1 MSISGRE
8 DEHQREAQP
17 SGHQAGGQSPGPR
30 RPAQANARADEQ
42 QAELQRAISW
52 PQMSI
57 ERERESAKKSG
68 SEMKA
73 VSEKLSLLSL
83 FVVL

>member
-17 SGHQAGGQSPGPR
+17 SGH
-30 RPAQANARADEQ
+30 QANARADEQ

-73 VSEKLSLLSL
+73 VSEKLSLL
-83 FVVL
+83 

>member
-1 MSISGRE
+1 MSIGGRE
-8 DEHQREAQP
+8 DEHQRAPEAQP

-30 RPAQANARADEQ
+30 RPVRANARADEQ

-57 ERERESAKKSG
+57 ERERVQKIW
-68 SEMKA
+68 
-73 VSEKLSLLSL
+73 V
-83 FVVL
+83 